1 MYGHNEIPITH
12 DKLGPKP
19 IASLCISGKVATLIS
34 LLLLGVTSAFA
45 QQDGLKPTTVAIDK
59 TDTLWVLVA
68 SVLVLLMTP
77 ALALFYGGMVRR
89 KNILSTMMHS
99 FTMMGIVSVVWVV
112 LTYSLSFGK
121 TSNGFIG
128 GFEYLFGN
136 GISMK
141 AAYPYTTPLGTIP
154 AGIFMI
160 FQMMFAIITPALI
173 SGAIAERMKFGGYV
187 LFTTLWAIL
196 IYAPVACW
204 VWNPG
209 GWLFARGALDFAGG
223 TVVHLAS
230 GASALA
236 ACIAL
241 GRRRALEHRDPIL
254 PNNLTTTLLG
264 AGLLWVGWIGFNA
277 GSALAMNDIA
287 LSAFLAT
294 HLAAA
299 AGMIGWLICE
309 KLHFGKPTALG
320 AASGLVAGLVG
331 ITPAAG
337 YVAPMPAI
345 LIGLFVGSLCCFA
358 VGIKIKLKFDD
369 SLDVVGVHGIGGATG
384 AILTGVLASAAVNP
398 SVADSLKSNH
408 GRVGLVFTQVLGVL
422 AVGAFAFV
430 GSYLLIK
437 LTQKI
442 TGVRATSA
450 EEDAGLDI
458 SLHGEAG
465 YNL

>member
-1 MYGHNEIPITH
+1 MFGRAARGEVRRRKTNRLFMPTH
-12 DKLGPKP
+12 WFTTLVFGLLSMTASAQGPALKVP
-19 IASLCISGKVATLIS
+19 AST
-34 LLLLGVTSAFA
+34 
-45 QQDGLKPTTVAIDK
+45 IDK
-59 TDTLWVLVA
+59 ADTVWVIVA

-89 KNILSTMMHS
+89 KNVLSTMVHS
-99 FTMMGIVSVVWVV
+99 FIIMGIVSLVWVL
-112 LTYSLSFGK
+112 LTYSIAFGK
-121 TSNGFIG
+121 CTNGFVG

-141 AAYPYTTPLGTIP
+141 LAYPYTSPVGTVP
-154 AGIFMI
+154 AGAFML

-173 SGAIAERMKFGGYV
+173 SGAVAERMKFSAYV
-187 LFTTLWAIL
+187 VFTTLWAIL
-196 IYAPVACW
+196 VYAPIACW

-209 GWLFARGALDFAGG
+209 GWLAQRGALDFAGG

-236 ACIAL
+236 ACIVL
-241 GRRRALEHRDPIL
+241 GRRRALTHNEPVL
-254 PNNLTTTLLG
+254 PNNVTTTLLG

-287 LSAFLAT
+287 ISAFVAT

-299 AGMIGWLICE
+299 AGMLGWLVCE
-309 KLHFGKPTALG
+309 RLHFGKPTALG

-337 YVAPMPAI
+337 FVSPQGAI
-345 LIGLFVGSLCCFA
+345 LIGFLVGAICCFA
-358 VGIKIKLKFDD
+358 VGLKNKLKYDD

-384 AILTGVLASAAVNP
+384 AILTGILATVAVN
-398 SVADSLKSNH
+398 SAVGDSLKSNG
-408 GRVGLVFTQVLGVL
+408 GRMGLVLTQLIGVTS
-422 AVGAFAFV
+422 VGVFAFA
-430 GSYLLIK
+430 GSYMLMKLIQA
-437 LTQKI
+437 TM
-442 TGVRATSA
+442 GVRVIES
-450 EEDAGLDI
+450 EEEAGLDI

>member
-1 MYGHNEIPITH
+1 MYSIGSKVPMPT
-12 DKLGPKP
+12 GWPKSLVP
-19 IASLCISGKVATLIS
+19 SINSSRIAALTLVVCLAATSHADDAVAKVANP
-34 LLLLGVTSAFA
+34 AY
-45 QQDGLKPTTVAIDK
+45 DK
-59 TDTLWVLVA
+59 ADTLWVLVA

-89 KNILSTMMHS
+89 KNVLSTMMHS
-99 FTMMGIVSVVWVV
+99 FIMMGIVSLLWVA
-112 LTYSLSFGK
+112 LTYSLAFGK
-121 TSNGFIG
+121 TNNGFFG
-128 GFEYLFGN
+128 GFEYLFGE

-141 AAYPYTTPLGTIP
+141 LPYPYTSPVGTIP
-154 AGIFMI
+154 AGVFML

-173 SGAIAERMKFGGYV
+173 SGAIAERMRFGGYV
-187 LFTTLWAIL
+187 LFTSLWAIV

-209 GWLFARGALDFAGG
+209 GWLAQRGALDFAGG

-287 LSAFLAT
+287 ISAFVAT

-299 AGMIGWLICE
+299 AGMIGWLVCE

-345 LIGLFVGSLCCFA
+345 LIGLAVGCLCCFA
-358 VGIKIKLKFDD
+358 VGLKYKLKFDD

-384 AILTGVLASAAVNP
+384 AILTGFLASAVVNP
-398 SVADSLKSNH
+398 AVSDSLKQNH
-408 GRVGLVFTQVLGVL
+408 GRGGLILTQLIGVL
-422 AVGAFAFV
+422 VVGVYAFV
-430 GSYLLIK
+430 GSYLLMK
-437 LTQKI
+437 LTRAI
-442 TGVRATSA
+442 TGTRVKDV
-450 EEDAGLDI
+450 EEDSGLDI

>member
-1 MYGHNEIPITH
+1 MNRLSKNFVNPLHRHTGTARF
-12 DKLGPKP
+12 LTVVVLAL
-19 IASLCISGKVATLIS
+19 ASCL
-34 LLLLGVTSAFA
+34 AFGQPA
-45 QQDGLKPTTVAIDK
+45 VPAGTPVIDK
-59 TDTLWVLVA
+59 ADTLWVIVA

-89 KNILSTMMHS
+89 KNVLSTMMHS
-99 FTMMGIVSVVWVV
+99 LVMMGVVSIVWVL
-112 LTYSLSFGK
+112 LTYSMAFGK
-121 TSNGFIG
+121 TTNGFVG
-128 GFEYLFGN
+128 GLEYLWGN

-141 AAYPYTTPLGTIP
+141 DPYPYTTPIGTIP
-154 AGIFMI
+154 AGVFML

-173 SGAIAERMKFGGYV
+173 SGAIAERMKFSGY
-187 LFTTLWAIL
+187 LMFTTLWAIL

-209 GWLFARGALDFAGG
+209 GWLFQRGALDFAGG

-241 GRRRALEHRDPIL
+241 GPRRALAHREAIL

-277 GSALAMNDIA
+277 GSALAVGDIA
-287 LSAFLAT
+287 ISAFVAT

-299 AGMIGWLICE
+299 AGMLGWLVCE

-331 ITPAAG
+331 ITPGAG
-337 YVAPMPAI
+337 FVSPGSAI
-345 LIGLFVGSLCCFA
+345 IIGLLVGCLCCFA
-358 VGIKIKLKFDD
+358 VGLKHKLKFDD
-369 SLDVVGVHGIGGATG
+369 SLDVVGVHGVGGAVG
-384 AILTGVLASAAVNP
+384 AILTGVFASVAVN
-398 SVADSLKSNH
+398 SAVGDSLKTN
-408 GRVGLVFTQVLGVL
+408 GGKMGVILTQCLGVV

-430 GSYLLIK
+430 GSFILIK
-437 LTQKI
+437 LTQEVC
-442 TGVRATSA
+442 GVRVT
-450 EEDAGLDI
+450 EEEENQGLDI
-458 SLHGEAG
+458 ALHGEAG